1 MRSWRSMVLMAIA
14 WASIAPALAQTYPER
29 AIKIIVPQP
38 PGGGFD
44 TVARVLADR
53 LSPRLGQPL
62 LVENRPG
69 AGTLVGTEAAAKA
82 PPDGY
87 TLLLRALT
95 NIALNPDAMGDAA
108 RQMHRS
114 AEC

>member
-1 MRSWRSMVLMAIA
+1 MFWRSMLPMAIA

-62 LVENRPG
+62 LVENRRRRPPM
-69 AGTLVGTEAAAKA
+69 ATHLSPAETEALIRRDVERWTTLIRAA
-82 PPDGY
+82 G
-87 TLLLRALT
+87 
-95 NIALNPDAMGDAA
+95 ISGS
-108 RQMHRS
+108 Q
-114 AEC
+114 

>member
-1 MRSWRSMVLMAIA
+1 LTTL
-14 WASIAPALAQTYPER
+14 ALAQTYPER

-53 LSPRLGQPL
+53 LSPLLGQPL

-69 AGTLVGTEAAAKA
+69 AGTSVGTEAAAKA
-82 PPDGY
+82 PADGY
-87 TLLLRALT
+87 TLPVGGALQHRPEPGALRQALL
-95 NIALNPDAMGDAA
+95 
-108 RQMHRS
+108 
-114 AEC
+114 